1 MRRKFRW
8 MRPGTLA
15 AAAVSLV
22 ALGDP
27 AAAATLETARIA
39 NWTAVAHASDQ
50 TGEFSHCSMSVAYQS
65 GTTLRF
71 AIDRRYDWAMALL
84 NPAWQLPPGQMAR
97 VNLVIDEFEPVVATA
112 KAVSPTMMAIQLK
125 DDSGL
130 FDLFRRGLLLRIG
143 IGRDSYN
150 FRLDGTAEGLAWL
163 LRCVTRYEPARTA
176 QGLAGAPGTALP
188 GAPTPRPAP
197 PRPPEGATAEFR
209 PLAPPSPGQPANGQ
223 GQGGAPAA
231 SGTVAAVGGTSVG
244 GASAGTV
251 ASTGSVA
258 STGAVAAGGGSGA
271 AAAAPP
277 PASQPA
283 GSEAASIEL
292 RSESTV
298 FLASLMAGAGVSDY
312 RVMPPSDAPEK
323 HRGADAIFSTD
334 DGVMGTVRIVPE
346 ADPRGITERIV
357 ANDARTCAGQYAS
370 GNLPAP
376 TARAEV
382 AHIFTGCEQTG
393 APAAARYTVLTRR
406 KGGHYVIGLYAQGA
420 EAVLERLR
428 QVDNSVR
435 QASNALAGR
444 F

>member
-8 MRPGTLA
+8 MRPGMLA

-22 ALGDP
+22 SAGGP

-112 KAVSPTMMAIQLK
+112 KAVSPSMMAIQLK

-143 IGRDSYN
+143 IGRDTYN

-197 PRPPEGATAEFR
+197 PRPPEGPTAEFR
-209 PLAPPSPGQPANGQ
+209 PLTPPSPGQPANGQ
-223 GQGGAPAA
+223 GAGGAPAA
-231 SGTVAAVGGTSVG
+231 PGGVASVSGAT
-244 GASAGTV
+244 AGTV
-251 ASTGSVA
+251 ASTGTVS
-258 STGAVAAGGGSGA
+258 AGGGPGVA
-271 AAAAPP
+271 AAGAAPP
-277 PASQPA
+277 GSQPA
-283 GSEAASIEL
+283 GSEAASIEM

-323 HRGADAIFSTD
+323 HRGADAIFATD

-376 TARAEV
+376 TGRAEV